1 MEQEKHYKDLS
12 EEQIQNLLFVLEK
25 TTRHHLNK
33 LKEQFNVK
41 SGGSLSQFHENVI
54 HDLMM
59 EQIDFS
65 SFINWLPQLHLEGN
79 NTLFVFE
86 PVNLQSFNTK
96 NLATIYNK
104 SIGSLVK
111 IYNINCEELA
121 DIKLVNLNMIDKHQL
136 LYTFVAPAY
145 IQNKNEKIDQ
155 IIPSMKK
162 ELFFAYILVD
172 TNLKHVVLSLHP
184 TQHLYSIL
192 GTTRKQDMDVFVPLF
207 MNHFRKNF
215 FPFNYKDP
223 EWVVDAMCDIVEE
236 YFFHNNPLIEK
247 KMNHFNNNML
257 NDLMELFLSKEA
269 SFSNPSSELRIKK
282 ALQLIYEDELV
293 NSYKMM
299 PKQTP
304 FRVFQHNTDKGVTT
318 FNANSKGKPL
328 SLIECRE
335 IIRVMSQNADTSKVG
350 IIYSKD
356 EKNYP
361 YKVSKEENYYSLKRI
376 TTSTTEKEVV
386 DNVLYKFN
394 EYKYRQE
401 ISDTPGEIENS

>member
-1 MEQEKHYKDLS
+1 MEQQIHYKDLN
-12 EEQIQNLLFVLEK
+12 EEQIQNLLFILEK

-41 SGGSLSQFHENVI
+41 PGGCLSQFHENVI

-65 SFINWLPQLHLEGN
+65 YFINWLPQLHLEGN
-79 NTLFVFE
+79 NTLFIFE
-86 PVNLQSFNTK
+86 PENLQSFNTK
-96 NLATIYNK
+96 NLVELYKK
-104 SIGSLVK
+104 SKDSLVK
-111 IYNINCEELA
+111 IYNINWRELT
-121 DIKLVNLNMIDKHQL
+121 DVKLVNLDIIEEHQL
-136 LYTFVAPAY
+136 LYTFVAPSY
-145 IQNKNEKIDQ
+145 IQNKNDKINQ
-155 IIPSMKK
+155 IIPNMKK

-184 TQHLYSIL
+184 TQHLYSIM
-192 GTTRKQDMDVFVPLF
+192 GTTRKQDMDVFIPVF

-223 EWVVDAMCDIVEE
+223 EWIVDAMCDIVEE

-247 KMNHFNNNML
+247 KMNDFNNNML
-257 NDLMELFLSKEA
+257 NDLMKLFLSKEP
-269 SFSNPSSELRIKK
+269 SFSTPSSELRIKK
-282 ALQLIYEDELV
+282 ALQLIYEDELID
-293 NSYKMM
+293 SYRMI

-304 FRVFQHNTDKGVTT
+304 FRVCQHNTDKGVTT

-350 IIYSKD
+350 IIYTKD

-361 YKVSKEENYYSLKRI
+361 YKVSKEDNYYSLKRI

-386 DNVLYKFN
+386 DNVLCKFN
-394 EYKYRQE
+394 EYKYKQE
-401 ISDTPGEIENS
+401 ISNTSGEIENS